1 MTLRPRVL
9 PILWRL
15 FSSLLAVLL
24 FCASCTG
31 KKGEE
36 RGESSALLQPAAEGR
51 AGQHSNDVSEAGLS
65 QGGGDAEVGA
75 GGVEGNTD
83 GGKVEDKAE
92 EDDAAFRIIV
102 N

>member
-1 MTLRPRVL
+1 MPIRPRVL
-9 PILWRL
+9 TLFWRL
-15 FSSLLAVLL
+15 FSSLFVVLL

-36 RGESSALLQPAAEGR
+36 SGESSALLQPTAEGR

-83 GGKVEDKAE
+83 GGKVEDKAD